1 MTAALAIFVK
11 TPGHSP
17 IKTRLAA
24 VIGERAATEFHCLA
38 AHAVAE
44 AASAARDVL
53 HPYWAVAECTALTD
67 PCWHGLPRL
76 WQGEG
81 SLGERLHHVYAS
93 LRATHETV
101 LLVGADSPQ
110 ITPSLLRRAIGLLE
124 KGDPTFTLGPARDGG
139 FWLFGGRAPI
149 ARETW
154 CSVRYS
160 QADTA
165 KQLRQ
170 ALGMRREQPALP
182 ILTDVDTADDLVML
196 DAALS
201 ALAAPSPAQH
211 TLLRWLEV
219 HCDRACT
226 V

>member
-1 MTAALAIFVK
+1 MTTALAIFVK

-24 VIGERAATEFHCLA
+24 VIGAPAATEFYCLA

-44 AASAARDVL
+44 VAGAARDAL
-53 HPYWAVAECTALTD
+53 QPYWAVAEHAGLDD
-67 PCWHGLPRL
+67 PRWRDLPKL
-76 WQGEG
+76 WQGVG
-81 SLGERLHHVYAS
+81 PLGERLHHVYAS
-93 LRATHETV
+93 LHATHEMV

-110 ITPSLLRRAIGLLE
+110 ITPALLRRALNLLE
-124 KGDPTFTLGPARDGG
+124 EDDASFTLGPARDGG

-160 QADTA
+160 YADTA

-170 ALGMRREQPALP
+170 ALHLRETPRVLP
-182 ILTDVDTADDLVML
+182 ILTDVDTADNLATL
-196 DAALS
+196 AAALS
-201 ALAAPSPAQH
+201 VLRAPSPGQH
-211 TLLRWLEV
+211 ALLRWLEV
-219 HCDRACT
+219 HCDRASA